1 MKLELAPE
9 IATNY
14 KSFSQRA
21 RVLTEKWALENL
33 YCPACPSDKLASTTP
48 GKEVVD
54 FICPDCDEPYQLK
67 SQSHPFGNRVVNS
80 AYEPKIKA
88 LHTGTIPNFLFLR
101 YDPEE
106 LLVSDLFVVPK
117 HFMSKSIIE
126 PRKPLSERAIR
137 HGWRGSNIVLK
148 NLPPDARIPIVRN
161 KHEISKNTVR
171 DLWNR
176 FLFLR
181 KQSVS
186 SRGWLADVL
195 ACIRQLDKET
205 FTLADVYVFDTQLA
219 KLHPRNKHVR
229 PKIRQQLQVLRD
241 YDTIEFLG
249 KGIYRIRKP

>member
-88 LHTGTIPNFLFLR
+88 LHTGTTPNFLFLR